1 MLVGTGADLLRL
13 LARVVA
19 LVLVARLVLVLT
31 AVGDCASVAVVGID
45 AAEHAAVAGDH
56 VVDDDVASAA
66 VAAAVAAG
74 AYDFAVVCC
83 VEVFDVEGSFGYRS
97 VTLENRCV
105 LGTAGRAY
113 RSR

>member
-83 VEVFDVEGSFGYRS
+83 VEVFDVEGSFGYR
-97 VTLENRCV
+97 LDILKRWWV
-105 LGTAGRAY
+105 LIAVDEAY
-113 RSR
+113 RNR